1 MSVAAPHH
9 RLPAPPR
16 RVAAYVLA
24 ALALVLAVVGAS
36 SDRGSLSPAA
46 SRPSFP
52 ALRLASARLLA
63 ASTATARSTASPA
76 EPTRRDP
83 RAGLVSDDI
92 DEKADLAS
100 RAPTPG
106 SAVRPR
112 GDGGWDGRLAGP
124 LAGFDPASRHLA
136 LAATAALLHGAS
148 GARIAALHERAFE
161 APPAREPN
169 PARGPPLRAC

>member
-1 MSVAAPHH
+1 MSVAAPCH

-24 ALALVLAVVGAS
+24 ALSLVLALLSAS
-36 SDRGSLSPAA
+36 APRWAPSPAA
-46 SRPSFP
+46 SLASLP
-52 ALRLASARLLA
+52 ALRLAPSQRSAPA
-63 ASTATARSTASPA
+63 KATASQADPQ
-76 EPTRRDP
+76 RRDP
-83 RAGLVSDDI
+83 RAGLVTDDA

-112 GDGGWDGRLAGP
+112 GDSGWDGRLAAP
-124 LAGFDPASRHLA
+124 LADVDTASRRLA
-136 LAATAALLHGAS
+136 LAATVAFLHGAS
-148 GARIAALHERAFE
+148 GARIAALHERAVE

-169 PARGPPLRAC
+169 PARGPPRCAC